1 TLAFAFFS
9 LGIATAVVYYVGR
22 RDITPREASEAGLTV
37 TLAATA
43 LTGVGVLIAYLAFH
57 DDLAARDLPYWLAL
71 VAVPAVVQF
80 RVVEGVLRAQGRF
93 GAMNLLEVSL
103 PLCILVALG
112 VVEMTNG
119 LTVENTV

>member
-1 TLAFAFFS
+1 
-9 LGIATAVVYYVGR
+9 
-22 RDITPREASEAGLTV
+22 
-37 TLAATA
+37 
-43 LTGVGVLIAYLAFH
+43 
-57 DDLAARDLPYWLAL
+57 DLAARDLPYWLAL

-119 LTVENTV
+119 LTVENTVVTWTLALVPPVLFGYVMLGVAHFPRRPLFGDTLWQSTRFGVQDQLG